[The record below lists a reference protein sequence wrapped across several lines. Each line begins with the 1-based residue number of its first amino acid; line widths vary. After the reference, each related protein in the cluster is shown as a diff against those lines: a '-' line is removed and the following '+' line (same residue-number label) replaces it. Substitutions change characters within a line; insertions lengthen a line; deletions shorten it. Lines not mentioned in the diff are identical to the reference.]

1 MRFILLIS
9 AATLL
14 FTGCAKEPVAMNL
27 YTPGKGTEKII
38 SADTVITKDMILSVK
53 RRMPAR
59 RVAK

>member
-1 MRFILLIS
+1 MRFILLVFT
-9 AATLL
+9 ATLL
-14 FTGCAKEPVAMNL
+14 FTGCVREPVAMNM
-27 YTPGKGTEKII
+27 YMPEEGTEKII